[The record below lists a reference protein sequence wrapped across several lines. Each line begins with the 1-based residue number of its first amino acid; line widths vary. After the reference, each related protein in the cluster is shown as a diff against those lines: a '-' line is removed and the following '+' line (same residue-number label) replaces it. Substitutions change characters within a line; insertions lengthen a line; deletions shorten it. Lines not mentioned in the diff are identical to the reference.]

1 MVTPANITPISGV
14 SRPTAFKPGQSGNPK
29 GRTPGTRNRV
39 TIEVREAA
47 SQLVDDAEYRQ
58 RLRERLLDGTAGPI
72 EFLLWQFAYGKPPA
86 HVEHGERGPI
96 AEMTNQELKAKL
108 LSAIK
113 TLDGCGEDGDATSG

>member
-1 MVTPANITPISGV
+1 MATPANIRRSTGIL
-14 SRPTAFKPGQSGNPK
+14 RPTAWKRGVSGNPA
-29 GRTPGTRNRV
+29 GRRPGTRNKA

-72 EFLLWQFAYGKPPA
+72 ELLLWQFAYGKPPA
-86 HVEHGERGPI
+86 RVEHGERDAFG
-96 AEMTNQELKAKL
+96 EMTNAELKAKL

-113 TLDGCGEDGDATSG
+113 TLEG